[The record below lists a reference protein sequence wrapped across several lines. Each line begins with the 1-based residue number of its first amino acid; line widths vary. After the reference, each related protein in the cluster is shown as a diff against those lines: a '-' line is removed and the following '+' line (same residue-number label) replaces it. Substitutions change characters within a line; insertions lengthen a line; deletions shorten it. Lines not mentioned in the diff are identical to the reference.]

1 MSGSKLWLQKKT
13 FLISHGFF
21 PPTVLCLFFLP
32 GVFHGIEF
40 PRSVGDLQRVGM
52 FEKWQLQ
59 KNGKGQFLKD
69 EAVDSVDVICHISK
83 YLDVQVIFIWTI
95 PQQSAWILPAV
106 TCTKAP

>member
-1 MSGSKLWLQKKT
+1 MATS
-13 FLISHGFF
+13 
-21 PPTVLCLFFLP
+21 
-32 GVFHGIEF
+32 
-40 PRSVGDLQRVGM
+40 
-52 FEKWQLQ
+52 

>member
-1 MSGSKLWLQKKT
+1 MVFFHRQFCAYFFCREFSMASNSQDQLGTYNELGCSKNGN
-13 FLISHGFF
+13 F
-21 PPTVLCLFFLP
+21 
-32 GVFHGIEF
+32 
-40 PRSVGDLQRVGM
+40 
-52 FEKWQLQ
+52 

-69 EAVDSVDVICHISK
+69 EAVDSMDVICHISK

>member
-1 MSGSKLWLQKKT
+1 MAPKKNVFDISWFFSTDSSVLIFFAGSFPWHRIPK
-13 FLISHGFF
+13 ISWGL
-21 PPTVLCLFFLP
+21 TTSWDV
-32 GVFHGIEF
+32 
-40 PRSVGDLQRVGM
+40 RKMATS
-52 FEKWQLQ
+52 